1 MPDSNEVRAAL
12 TRILASESFAHA
24 GRASDFLRF
33 VVEQTLAGAG
43 PRLKGYSIGVEV
55 FGRPSD
61 FDPRTDPLVRVE
73 AGRLRRRLAQYYS
86 SEGAD
91 DPIRIRLPRG
101 NYVVTCEHSRPPG
114 DAEPGSAAPVA
125 KRPTTSVPWRLS
137 VAALA
142 LLLVGAVGVIASQ
155 QGALSET
162 SGPLEVVREP
172 ERTDWARLVVV
183 PFENLT
189 ADPELG
195 DVAAVMT
202 EEVMLA
208 LDPLDLYVVAGQAR
222 EPGRSGVHALTDA
235 PRSYVLTGSV
245 RGTAGAPRITARL
258 IEADSGRQLWTWSY
272 AEAQATS
279 QLLSLQE
286 LVARDV
292 AALAGPYGP
301 IFEAEL
307 TRARAR
313 RYEPEL
319 RDCLVVYYDYR
330 RRIDAAAHTEALRCF
345 EQVSARRPRVAQVW
359 AGQALLHLDSY
370 AFHFGTDVAES
381 LTAARDAT
389 ARAIAIDADDF
400 LANMALMRVQFFDG
414 DPRFRGAIAKTL
426 TLRADS
432 PEALSQA
439 GIMLTMSGDSAA
451 GLPLLERARA
461 LSKKPPGVYYNVAFA
476 ITYLRAGRFER
487 ALEVARKLD
496 TPDWIGAQTLLAAA
510 AGLAGRD
517 DVARE
522 AAARLVALYPE
533 FEAEALHD
541 FDKWHYDRAYQA
553 QLIAGLEAAG
563 LKIVGASRGQRASS
577 L

>member
-1 MPDSNEVRAAL
+1 VVPDSNEVRAAL

-55 FGRPSD
+55 FGRPAD

-101 NYVVTCEHSRPPG
+101 NYAVTCEHNRPHAE
-114 DAEPGSAAPVA
+114 AEPERSPAPVV
-125 KRPTTSVPWRLS
+125 KRPAKSVPWRLG
-137 VAALA
+137 VAAVAVLS
-142 LLLVGAVGVIASQ
+142 VVAVGVIAWQ
-155 QGALSET
+155 QRAFSEASET
-162 SGPLEVVREP
+162 VEVVREP
-172 ERTDWARLVVV
+172 DRTDWARLVVV

-189 ADPELG
+189 VDPELT
-195 DVAAVMT
+195 DLAAVMT

-208 LDPLDLYVVAGQAR
+208 LDPLDLYVVAGQVR
-222 EPGRSGVHALTDA
+222 ERSADASTAAPGA
-235 PRSYVLTGSV
+235 YVLTGSV
-245 RGTAGAPRITARL
+245 RGVARMPRFTARL
-258 IEADSGRQLWTWSY
+258 IDADSGRQLWTSSY
-272 AEAQATS
+272 SEAQATS

-286 LVARDV
+286 LVARDA

-307 TRARAR
+307 RRARAG
-313 RYEPEL
+313 RYEPDL
-319 RDCLVVYYDYR
+319 RDCLVTYYDYR
-330 RRIDAAAHTEALRCF
+330 RRIDAETHTEALRCF
-345 EQVSARRPRVAQVW
+345 VQVSARRPRVAQVW

-370 AFHFGTDVAES
+370 AFHFGTDAAES
-381 LTAARDAT
+381 LDAARDAT

-414 DPRFRGAIAKTL
+414 DPRFRDAIAKTL
-426 TLRADS
+426 TLRANS

-476 ITYLRAGRFER
+476 VTYLRAGRFER

-533 FEAEALHD
+533 FEAEALRD

-563 LKIVGASRGQRASS
+563 LKIVGASRDQRASA